1 MASSFSLLLLFFS
14 FLTILLLEVPSF
26 IRYDLI
32 FSTVFLI
39 IYLFLEA
46 SEKVFGVISQYCI
59 RSEEPLSSLSTPPTH
74 VFVDFKFVCV
84 RFSPAIREDCLP
96 LEPPPVRSTR
106 HVFVLI
112 KEDKK
117 AELLYHS
124 PFFISSFS
132 CFDVL
137 MKSAGIT
144 FQKHHRL
151 NLNVMHYASDSMK
164 NSHILNGMRP
174 QRRDN
179 HDWWQKE
186 NAQLPHKGG
195 NWPEMSLEMPPLR
208 HFRWPYSVSE
218 LFSGEER
225 WATF

>member
-1 MASSFSLLLLFFS
+1 MQNNYFR
-14 FLTILLLEVPSF
+14 LTRAE
-26 IRYDLI
+26 
-32 FSTVFLI
+32 T
-39 IYLFLEA
+39 

-59 RSEEPLSSLSTPPTH
+59 RCEGPLSSLSTPPAH

-84 RFSPAIREDCLP
+84 RFSPAVREDFPLLP
-96 LEPPPVRSTR
+96 PPPPPPPVRSTQ

-124 PFFISSFS
+124 PFFISSS

-137 MKSAGIT
+137 MKSVGIT

-164 NSHILNGMRP
+164 NSHIFKRGPRRMLLRP
-174 QRRDN
+174 QRR
-179 HDWWQKE
+179 
-186 NAQLPHKGG
+186 A
-195 NWPEMSLEMPPLR
+195 
-208 HFRWPYSVSE
+208 
-218 LFSGEER
+218 
-225 WATF
+225 